1 MRFAAPEFLHL
12 LWILPILGIWW
23 IFRIRRAEADLARW
37 CGHPLWS
44 RMVPDRRVWAPYVK
58 AVLVLLAGAFLA
70 VAAARPQVGSRV
82 VEMKKSGID
91 VIVALDVSES
101 MLAEDLSPDRIT
113 RAKQEIG
120 SLIDRLKGDRIGL
133 VAFAGDAFVQCPLT
147 LDYGAA
153 RMFLRY
159 MDTGLVPIPG
169 TAIARAVDVAVKAH
183 EVSDAEDFQAVVL
196 ITDGEDHEGDVQAA
210 AERAVDAGVKVF
222 AVGIGTAKGEPI
234 PVRDAR
240 GNVKDYKR
248 DRNGEVILTKCDA
261 ATLEAL
267 CRTTGGRYFDG
278 GSGGLALDRLYE
290 EIESMEERELEGGW
304 ATEFE
309 DRYGYF
315 VAAALFLLLLDW
327 LIGTRKRF
335 GRARR
340 RLLRVATATATTA
353 TLLLGLTGLGVGG
366 SSAACEGSGASGW
379 SGGAPGV
386 GIGASRVGFGAIAR
400 WFGPTDAYA
409 DEGTSAYG
417 KGEFEAARDFYE
429 AYGRENPDDP
439 RVDYNLG
446 TTLYQTRELD
456 PSESSLQRAL
466 RADDPKLRARA
477 FYNLGDVQV
486 KKGDLE
492 AAREV
497 VPDGVIHDPSDRD
510 AKTNF
515 EIVDRLLRGPP
526 DSSQQNQDQNQ
537 DQQNQDQQDQQNQDQ
552 QQDQQQQQQQNQGSA
567 ATGPG
572 SAGPTE
578 SGPAGPAGSG
588 PEPRQPG
595 SAAGSG
601 SAATAGPGATGPAAR
616 SGRPAAG
623 SGAAGSARTRPSS
636 RLLEARAGRAPDQ
649 PRGGP
654 SSARSTRAAGDAAPG
669 GADEG
674 GREDEEGGEGLV
686 SVMQNA
692 AALCARLVV
701 PSWVWAAS
709 VQLAVRPQAAQ
720 VRRSIEA
727 RGDDRGRDVDRRSR
741 AFRRS
746 TGSASAGPG
755 SRRTS
760 RS

>member
-12 LWILPILGIWW
+12 LWILPILGVWW
-23 IFRIRRAEADLARW
+23 LFRIRRAEADLAKW

-44 RMVPDRRVWAPYVK
+44 RMVPDRRAWAPYVK
-58 AVLVLLAGAFLA
+58 SVLVLLAGAFLA

-91 VIVALDVSES
+91 VVVALDVSES

-120 SLIDRLKGDRIGL
+120 SLIERLKGDRIGL

-159 MDTGLVPIPG
+159 MDTGLVPIAG
-169 TAIARAVDVAVKAH
+169 TAIARAVDVSVKAH

-210 AERAVDAGVKVF
+210 AQRAAEAGVKVF

-234 PVRDAR
+234 PIKDAQ
-240 GNVKDYKR
+240 GKVKDYKR
-248 DRNGEVILTKCDA
+248 DRNGEVVLTKCDS
-261 ATLEAL
+261 ATLEEL
-267 CRTTGGRYFDG
+267 CRTTGGKYFDG
-278 GSGGLALDRLYE
+278 SSGGLALDRLYQ
-290 EIESMEERELEGGW
+290 EIETMEARELEGGW

-340 RLLRVATATATTA
+340 RLLRAAAASAASASLFLGVVGTG
-353 TLLLGLTGLGVGG
+353 LLG
-366 SSAACEGSGASGW
+366 CPD
-379 SGGAPGV
+379 SGG
-386 GIGASRVGFGAIAR
+386 GAAVAGLDYLSLFG
-400 WFGPTDAYA
+400 WLGPREAYA
-409 DEGTSAYG
+409 DDGTSAYG
-417 KGEFEAARDFYE
+417 KGEFEEARDFYE

-466 RADDPKLRARA
+466 RTDDPKLRARA

-492 AAREV
+492 AARESFRMALL
-497 VPDGVIHDPSDRD
+497 HDPSDRD

-515 EIVDRLLRGPP
+515 EIVDRLLRESPP
-526 DSSQQNQDQNQ
+526 DSSQQNQDQQNQDQQQQDQNQDQQNQDQNQ
-537 DQQNQDQQDQQNQDQ
+537 DQQNQDQQQDQNQDQNQDQQSEDQQDQQGQDQQDQDQQDQRQDQ
-552 QQDQQQQQQQNQGSA
+552 QQDQGEQDEQNQDQQEQGQQDQQD
-567 ATGPG
+567 PG
-572 SAGPTE
+572 EQNDDQAENGQQPQ
-578 SGPAGPAGSG
+578 
-588 PEPRQPG
+588 PEQADELPISPEE
-595 SAAGSG
+595 
-601 SAATAGPGATGPAAR
+601 AR
-616 SGRPAAG
+616 
-623 SGAAGSARTRPSS
+623 
-636 RLLEARAGRAPDQ
+636 RLLEALGQ
-649 PRGGP
+649 Q
-654 SSARSTRAAGDAAPG
+654 
-669 GADEG
+669 E
-674 GREDEEGGEGLV
+674 
-686 SVMQNA
+686 MQLQAERMKA
-692 AALCARLVV
+692 AAKTRKVEKD
-701 PSWVWAAS
+701 W
-709 VQLAVRPQAAQ
+709 
-720 VRRSIEA
+720 
-727 RGDDRGRDVDRRSR
+727 
-741 AFRRS
+741 
-746 TGSASAGPG
+746 
-755 SRRTS
+755 
-760 RS
+760 